1 MESQPVPAPY
11 AVTMLQL
18 LFTGPAMALL
28 AGSAMP
34 TTFKTRKNHRV
45 PIPGERF
52 RLFTAK
58 GPGRFEVLEREFQ
71 VRSAS
76 TTVRPTL
83 ATLPALSPARAAD
96 PARRPDRRP
105 A

>member
-1 MESQPVPAPY
+1 MESQHLPAPY
-11 AVTMLQL
+11 AVTTLQL

-45 PIPGERF
+45 PVPGERF

-58 GPGRFEVLEREFQ
+58 GPGLFEVVEREF
-71 VRSAS
+71 RFLSES
-76 TTVRPTL
+76 TTVRLTL
-83 ATLPALSPARAAD
+83 DIPSEL
-96 PARRPDRRP
+96 
-105 A
+105 

>member
-11 AVTMLQL
+11 PITTLQL
-18 LFTGPAMALL
+18 LFTPPAMALL

-45 PIPGERF
+45 PVPGERF

-58 GPGRFEVLEREFQ
+58 GPVLFEVVEREFQ
-71 VRSAS
+71 FLSKS
-76 TTVRPTL
+76 TTVRLTL
-83 ATLPALSPARAAD
+83 DIPSEL
-96 PARRPDRRP
+96 
-105 A
+105 

>member
-1 MESQPVPAPY
+1 MESQHLPAPY
-11 AVTMLQL
+11 AVTTLQL

-45 PIPGERF
+45 PVPGERF

-58 GPGRFEVLEREFQ
+58 GPVLFEVLEREFWFL
-71 VRSAS
+71 SET
-76 TTVRPTL
+76 TTVRLTL
-83 ATLPALSPARAAD
+83 DIPAEL
-96 PARRPDRRP
+96 
-105 A
+105 

>member
-1 MESQPVPAPY
+1 MESQPVAAPY
-11 AVTMLQL
+11 AVTTLQL
-18 LFTGPAMALL
+18 RFTGPAMALL

-58 GPGRFEVLEREFQ
+58 GPVLFEVLEREFQ
-71 VRSAS
+71 FLSES
-76 TTVRPTL
+76 TTVRLTL
-83 ATLPALSPARAAD
+83 DILPEL
-96 PARRPDRRP
+96 
-105 A
+105 